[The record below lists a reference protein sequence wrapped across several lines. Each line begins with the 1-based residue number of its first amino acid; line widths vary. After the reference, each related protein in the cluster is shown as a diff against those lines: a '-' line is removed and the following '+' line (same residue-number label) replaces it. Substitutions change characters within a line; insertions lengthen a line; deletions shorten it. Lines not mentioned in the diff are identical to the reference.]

1 LDSRIRESR
10 RARHITLQVLSAE
23 TSLSTG
29 FLSKLE
35 RGEASASIANLIS
48 ISKYLG
54 LSLQDL
60 FQAGTGEIPAVPDYV
75 LSKAKERNDSPPL
88 PAVGYTFH
96 RSCGDL
102 PDQQLAAFELEF
114 PANQENQPVL
124 VAHEGEEVLYM
135 LEGKLEFQIGD
146 ATLVLERGDCV
157 HFDCENR
164 TWVAISATNGTAV
177 DGGFQRLANQAPL
190 RKKLSN
196 PGITPSCA
204 TPSGNSCLRSGFRLP
219 VCLPHHHLMHKCQ
232 LQQYRRG

>member
-1 LDSRIRESR
+1 MDNPELIAIQIGSRIRESR
-10 RARHITLQVLSAE
+10 RARHITLQVLSVE

-157 HFDCENR
+157 HFDCEKPHMGRNIGNKTAR
-164 TWVAISATNGTAV
+164 LLMVVSSAS
-177 DGGFQRLANQAPL
+177 PI
-190 RKKLSN
+190 K
-196 PGITPSCA
+196 
-204 TPSGNSCLRSGFRLP
+204 
-219 VCLPHHHLMHKCQ
+219 
-232 LQQYRRG
+232 RRFGKS